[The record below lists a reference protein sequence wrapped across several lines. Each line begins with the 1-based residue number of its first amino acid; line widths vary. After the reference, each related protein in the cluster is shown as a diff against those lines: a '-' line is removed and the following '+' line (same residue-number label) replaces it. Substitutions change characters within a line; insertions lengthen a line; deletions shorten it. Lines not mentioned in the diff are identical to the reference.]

1 MSKRS
6 GRKSQGANDF
16 LMPYA
21 PTIDSVTNVGT
32 NRPYNSGAVIVSFT
46 ADPRNAATSFTA
58 SGYCSVHSET
68 HTVTGPTS
76 PLTITGFG
84 SDITSPITVTATNA
98 YGTSAAS
105 AAVTSPTITTVPA
118 TPSAPSA
125 VAQGAASNDD
135 VSWSAPATG
144 GSAIT
149 SYTWAS
155 SDGKGGTQEGTSVTV
170 AQEAGTEQT
179 YNVYATNANGN
190 SGTSSNSG
198 QVTSFSFT
206 PFGFAPFGFTPFGAF
221 GFTPFGFTPFGAF
234 GFTPFGFTPFGAF
247 GFTPFGAF
255 GFTPFG
261 AFGFTPFGAFAFS
274 PPRCIEENTLID
286 TPNGQVAAKDLQV
299 GDAVYTVSLQ
309 EIPLSDET
317 GQYDFDYVGFESD
330 TLTSLE
336 KTTTTITAIDP
347 STRDMLVCFNNE
359 EEKLYS
365 TSQPIFAK
373 SNNKYQ
379 VMPTGALSAGDYLV
393 AVNIDGSLT
402 EVLIETV
409 DTIARN
415 ANVYQFNCEPADW
428 FIAGGY
434 LVHNK

>member
-21 PTIDSVTNVGT
+21 PTIDSASNVGT
-32 NRPYNSGAVIVSFT
+32 ARPYNDGAVTVSFT

-58 SGYCSVHSET
+58 TASTGQ
-68 HTVTGPTS
+68 TVTGASS
-76 PLTITGFG
+76 PLTITGFA
-84 SDITSPITVTATNA
+84 SEAVTTITVTATNA
-98 YGTSAAS
+98 YGTSAPS
-105 AAVTSPTITTVPA
+105 AASSSITVTTVPA

-125 VAQGAASNDD
+125 TAQGAAANDD

-155 SDGKGGTQEGTSVTV
+155 SDGKGATQAGTSVAV
-170 AQEAGTEQT
+170 AQEAGTAQT
-179 YNVYATNANGN
+179 YTVYATNANGN
-190 SGTSSNSG
+190 SGTSAASG
-198 QVTSFSFT
+198 SVTSFSFT
-206 PFGFAPFGFTPFGAF
+206 PFSFAPFGAFGFTPFGAFGFTPF

-261 AFGFTPFGAFAFS
+261 AFGFS
-274 PPRCIEENTLID
+274 PPKCIEENTLID

-299 GDAVYTVSLQ
+299 GDEVYTVSLQ
-309 EIPLSDET
+309 EVPLSDET
-317 GQYDFDYVGFESD
+317 GQHDFDYVGFESD

-336 KTTTTITAIDP
+336 KTTTTILSIDS
-347 STRDMLVCFNNE
+347 STRDTVLCFNNE
-359 EEKLYS
+359 QEKLYS
-365 TSQPIFAK
+365 TSQPIFVK
-373 SNNKYQ
+373 SDNKYQ
-379 VMPTGALSAGDYLV
+379 VMPTGAVSVGDYLV
-393 AVNIDGSLT
+393 AVNVDGSLT
-402 EVLIETV
+402 EILVETV
-409 DTIARN
+409 DSITKN
-415 ANVYQFNCEPADW
+415 AVVYQFNCEPADW

>member
-21 PTIDSVTNVGT
+21 PTITSVSNVGT
-32 NRPYNSGAVIVSFT
+32 ARPYNDGAITVSFT
-46 ADPRNAATSFTA
+46 PDSRNAATSFTA
-58 SGYCSVHSET
+58 SAYCSVHSAT
-68 HTVTGPTS
+68 HTVTGASS
-76 PLTITGFG
+76 PLVIEGFG
-84 SDITSPITVTATNA
+84 SEVVTTVTVTATNT

-105 AAVTSPTITTVPA
+105 AASGSVTVTTVPA
-118 TPSAPSA
+118 TPGAPTA
-125 VAQGAASNDD
+125 TAQGAAANDD

-149 SYTWAS
+149 NYHWTS
-155 SDGKGGTQEGTSVTV
+155 SDSKAGDTGSTSVTV
-170 AQEAGTEQT
+170 AQEAGTAQT

-198 QVTSFSFT
+198 SVTSFSFT
-206 PFGFAPFGFTPFGAF
+206 PFSFAPFGA
-221 GFTPFGFTPFGAF
+221 FGFTPFGAF

-261 AFGFTPFGAFAFS
+261 AFAFS
-274 PPRCIEENTLID
+274 PPKCIEENTLID
-286 TPNGQVAAKDLQV
+286 TPSGQVAAKDLQV
-299 GDAVYTVSLQ
+299 GNEVYTVSLQ
-309 EIPLSDET
+309 EVPLSDET

-336 KTTTTITAIDP
+336 KTTTTILSIDS
-347 STRDMLVCFNNE
+347 STRDMVLCFNNE
-359 EEKLYS
+359 QEKLYS
-365 TSQPIFAK
+365 TSQPIFVK

-379 VMPTGALSAGDYLV
+379 VMPTGAVSVGDSLV
-393 AVNIDGSLT
+393 AVNVDGSLT
-402 EVLIETV
+402 EILVESV
-409 DTIARN
+409 DAITKN
-415 ANVYQFNCEPADW
+415 AIVYQFNCEPADW

>member
-21 PTIDSVTNVGT
+21 PTIDSASNVGT
-32 NRPYNSGAVIVSFT
+32 ARPYNDGAVDISFT
-46 ADPRNAATSFTA
+46 ADSRNAATSYTVLSTPGSYTA
-58 SGYCSVHSET
+58 SGSSSPIR
-68 HTVTGPTS
+68 VTGLSSDTAYTF
-76 PLTITGFG
+76 TI
-84 SDITSPITVTATNA
+84 TATNA
-98 YGTSAAS
+98 YGTSEAS
-105 AAVTSPTITTVPA
+105 AASGSVTATTVPA
-118 TPSAPSA
+118 TPGAPTA
-125 VAQGAASNDD
+125 TAQGGAANDD
-135 VSWSAPATG
+135 VSWSAPANG

-149 SYTWAS
+149 NYRWTS
-155 SDGKGGTQEGTSVTV
+155 SDGKSGDTASTSVV
-170 AQEAGTEQT
+170 VGQEAGSAQT

-190 SGTSSNSG
+190 SGTSSDSG

-206 PFGFAPFGFTPFGAF
+206 PFGFAPFGAF

-261 AFGFTPFGAFAFS
+261 AFSFAPFSFS
-274 PPRCIEENTLID
+274 PPRCIEENTLVD
-286 TPNGQVAAKDLQV
+286 TPNGLVAAKDLQV
-299 GDAVYTVSLQ
+299 GDEVYTVSLQ
-309 EIPLSDET
+309 EVPLSDET
-317 GQYDFDYVGFESD
+317 GQYDFDHVGFESD

-336 KTTTTITAIDP
+336 KTTTIITGIDP
-347 STRDMLVCFNNE
+347 STREMAICFNNE
-359 EEKLYS
+359 QEKLFS

-373 SNNKYQ
+373 TNNKYV

-393 AVNIDGSLT
+393 SVNDDGSLT
-402 EVLIETV
+402 EVLVETIDAV
-409 DTIARN
+409 TRN
-415 ANVYQFNCEPADW
+415 TNVYQFNCEPADW

>member
-21 PTIDSVTNVGT
+21 PTIDSASNVGT
-32 NRPYNSGAVIVSFT
+32 ARPYNDGAVDVSFT
-46 ADPRNAATSFTA
+46 ADPRNAATSYTVLSSPGSYTA
-58 SGYCSVHSET
+58 SGSSSPIR
-68 HTVTGPTS
+68 VTG
-76 PLTITGFG
+76 LA
-84 SDITSPITVTATNA
+84 SDTAYTFTVTATNA

-105 AAVTSPTITTVPA
+105 AASGSVTATTVPA
-118 TPSAPSA
+118 TPTAPNA

-149 SYTWAS
+149 SYTWSS
-155 SDGKGGTQEGTSVTV
+155 SDGKGGTVGGTSVSV
-170 AQEAGTEQT
+170 GQEAGTAQT

-198 QVTSFSFT
+198 SVTSFSFT
-206 PFGFAPFGFTPFGAF
+206 PFGFAPFGFA
-221 GFTPFGFTPFGAF
+221 PFGAF

-261 AFGFTPFGAFAFS
+261 AFAFS
-274 PPRCIEENTLID
+274 PPKCIEENTLID
-286 TPNGQVAAKDLQV
+286 TPNGPIAAKDLQV
-299 GDAVYTVSLQ
+299 GNEVYTVSLQ
-309 EIPLSDET
+309 EVPLSDET

-336 KTTTTITAIDP
+336 KTTTTILSIDS
-347 STRDMLVCFNNE
+347 STRDMVLCFNNE
-359 EEKLYS
+359 QEKLYS
-365 TSQPIFAK
+365 TSQPIFVK

-379 VMPTGALSAGDYLV
+379 VMPTGAVSVGDSLV
-393 AVNIDGSLT
+393 AVNVDGSLT
-402 EVLIETV
+402 EILVETIDAINKEAV
-409 DTIARN
+409 
-415 ANVYQFNCEPADW
+415 VYQFGCEPADW

>member
-21 PTIDSVTNVGT
+21 PTINSASNVGT
-32 NRPYNSGAVIVSFT
+32 NRPYNDGAVDVSFT
-46 ADPRNAATSFTA
+46 ADPRNAATSYTVLSTPGNYTA
-58 SGYCSVHSET
+58 SGSSSPIR
-68 HTVTGPTS
+68 VTGLS
-76 PLTITGFG
+76 
-84 SDITSPITVTATNA
+84 SDTAYTFTVTATNA

-105 AAVTSPTITTVPA
+105 STSGSVTATTVPA

-125 VAQGAASNDD
+125 VAQGSAANDD
-135 VSWSAPATG
+135 VSWSAPANG

-149 SYTWAS
+149 NYHWTS
-155 SDGKGGTQEGTSVTV
+155 SDGKSGDTASTSVTV
-170 AQEAGTEQT
+170 AQEAGTAQT

-190 SGTSSNSG
+190 SSTSSESG
-198 QVTSFSFT
+198 SVTSFSFT
-206 PFGFAPFGFTPFGAF
+206 PFGFAPFGFAPFGFTPFGAF

-261 AFGFTPFGAFAFS
+261 AFGFS

-299 GDAVYTVSLQ
+299 GDEVYTVSLQ
-309 EIPLSDET
+309 EVPLSDET

-336 KTTTTITAIDP
+336 KTTTTILSIDS
-347 STRDMLVCFNNE
+347 STRDMVLCFNNE
-359 EEKLYS
+359 QEKLYS

-379 VMPTGALSAGDYLV
+379 VMPTGAVSVGDYLV
-393 AVNIDGSLT
+393 AVNIDGSFT
-402 EVLIETV
+402 EILVESV
-409 DTIARN
+409 DMITKN
-415 ANVYQFNCEPADW
+415 AVVYQFNCEPADW

>member
-21 PTIDSVTNVGT
+21 PTIDSASNVGT
-32 NRPYNSGAVIVSFT
+32 ARPYNDGAADISFT
-46 ADPRNAATSFTA
+46 PDSRNAATSYTVLSSPGSYTA
-58 SGYCSVHSET
+58 SGSSSPIR
-68 HTVTGPTS
+68 VTG
-76 PLTITGFG
+76 LA
-84 SDITSPITVTATNA
+84 SDTAYTFTVTATNA
-98 YGTSAAS
+98 YGTSEAS
-105 AAVTSPTITTVPA
+105 AASGSVTATTVPA
-118 TPSAPSA
+118 TPGAPTA
-125 VAQGAASNDD
+125 TAQGGASNDD

-149 SYTWAS
+149 NYRWTS
-155 SDGKGGTQEGTSVTV
+155 SDGKSGDTASTSVV
-170 AQEAGTEQT
+170 VGQEAGSAQT

-190 SGTSSNSG
+190 SGTSSDSG
-198 QVTSFSFT
+198 SVTSFSFT
-206 PFGFAPFGFTPFGAF
+206 PFGFAPFGFAPFGAF
-221 GFTPFGFTPFGAF
+221 GFTPFGFTPFGAFGFTPF

-261 AFGFTPFGAFAFS
+261 AFAFS
-274 PPRCIEENTLID
+274 PPKCIEENTLID

-299 GDAVYTVSLQ
+299 GDEVYTVSLQ
-309 EIPLSDET
+309 EVPLSDET

-336 KTTTTITAIDP
+336 KTTTTILSIDS
-347 STRDMLVCFNNE
+347 STRDMVLCFNNE
-359 EEKLYS
+359 QEKLYS
-365 TSQPIFAK
+365 TSQPIFVK

-379 VMPTGALSAGDYLV
+379 VMPTGAVSVGDSLV
-393 AVNIDGSLT
+393 AVNVDGSLT
-402 EVLIETV
+402 EILVETI
-409 DTIARN
+409 DTINKDAV
-415 ANVYQFNCEPADW
+415 VYQFGCEPADW

>member
-21 PTIDSVTNVGT
+21 PTINSASNVGT
-32 NRPYNSGAVIVSFT
+32 ARPYNDGAADISFT
-46 ADPRNAATSFTA
+46 PDPRNAATSYTVLSSPGSYTA
-58 SGYCSVHSET
+58 SGASSPIR
-68 HTVTGPTS
+68 VTG
-76 PLTITGFG
+76 LA
-84 SDITSPITVTATNA
+84 SDTAYTFTVTATNT

-105 AAVTSPTITTVPA
+105 AASSSVTATTVPA
-118 TPSAPSA
+118 TPGAPTA
-125 VAQGAASNDD
+125 TAQGGASNDD

-149 SYTWAS
+149 NYRWTS
-155 SDGKGGTQEGTSVTV
+155 SDGKSGDTASTSVV
-170 AQEAGTEQT
+170 VGQEAGSAQT

-198 QVTSFSFT
+198 SVTSFSFT
-206 PFGFAPFGFTPFGAF
+206 PFGFAPFGFAPFGAF
-221 GFTPFGFTPFGAF
+221 GFTPFGFTPFGAFGFTPF

-261 AFGFTPFGAFAFS
+261 AFAFS
-274 PPRCIEENTLID
+274 PPKCIEENTLID
-286 TPNGQVAAKDLQV
+286 TPNGPIAAKDLQV
-299 GDAVYTVSLQ
+299 GNEVYTVSLQ
-309 EIPLSDET
+309 EVPLSDET

-336 KTTTTITAIDP
+336 KTTTTILSIDS
-347 STRDMLVCFNNE
+347 STRDMVLCFNNE
-359 EEKLYS
+359 QEKLYS
-365 TSQPIFAK
+365 TSQPIFVK

-379 VMPTGALSAGDYLV
+379 VMPTGAVSVGDSLV
-393 AVNIDGSLT
+393 AVNVDGSLT
-402 EVLIETV
+402 EILVETIDAINKEAV
-409 DTIARN
+409 
-415 ANVYQFNCEPADW
+415 VYQFGCEPADW

>member
-1 MSKRS
+1 M
-6 GRKSQGANDF
+6 
-16 LMPYA
+16 
-21 PTIDSVTNVGT
+21 
-32 NRPYNSGAVIVSFT
+32 
-46 ADPRNAATSFTA
+46 
-58 SGYCSVHSET
+58 
-68 HTVTGPTS
+68 
-76 PLTITGFG
+76 
-84 SDITSPITVTATNA
+84 
-98 YGTSAAS
+98 
-105 AAVTSPTITTVPA
+105 
-118 TPSAPSA
+118 
-125 VAQGAASNDD
+125 
-135 VSWSAPATG
+135 
-144 GSAIT
+144 
-149 SYTWAS
+149 
-155 SDGKGGTQEGTSVTV
+155 
-170 AQEAGTEQT
+170 
-179 YNVYATNANGN
+179 
-190 SGTSSNSG
+190 
-198 QVTSFSFT
+198 
-206 PFGFAPFGFTPFGAF
+206 
-221 GFTPFGFTPFGAF
+221 
-234 GFTPFGFTPFGAF
+234 
-247 GFTPFGAF
+247 
-255 GFTPFG
+255 
-261 AFGFTPFGAFAFS
+261 
-274 PPRCIEENTLID
+274 
-286 TPNGQVAAKDLQV
+286 QV

-379 VMPTGALSAGDYLV
+379 VMPTGALSVGDYLV

>member
-21 PTIDSVTNVGT
+21 PTIDSASNVGT
-32 NRPYNSGAVIVSFT
+32 ARPYNNGAVTVSFT

-58 SGYCSVHSET
+58 SGYCSVHSTT
-68 HTVTGPTS
+68 HTATGASS
-76 PLTITGFG
+76 PLVIEGFG
-84 SDITSPITVTATNA
+84 SEAVTTITVTATNA
-98 YGTSAAS
+98 YGTSAPSTAS
-105 AAVTSPTITTVPA
+105 GSITVTTVPA

-125 VAQGAASNDD
+125 TAQGAAANDD

-155 SDGKGGTQEGTSVTV
+155 SDGKGATQAGTSVV
-170 AQEAGTEQT
+170 VPQEAGTAQT

-190 SGTSSNSG
+190 SGTSSSSG
-198 QVTSFSFT
+198 SVTSFSFT
-206 PFGFAPFGFTPFGAF
+206 PFGFAPFGAFGFTPFGFTPFGA
-221 GFTPFGFTPFGAF
+221 FGFTPFGAF

-261 AFGFTPFGAFAFS
+261 AFSFS
-274 PPRCIEENTLID
+274 PPKCIEENTLID

-309 EIPLSDET
+309 EVPLSDET

-336 KTTTTITAIDP
+336 KTTTTILSIDS
-347 STRDMLVCFNNE
+347 STRDVVLCFNNE
-359 EEKLYS
+359 QEKLYS
-365 TSQPIFAK
+365 TSQPIFVK
-373 SNNKYQ
+373 SDNKYQ
-379 VMPTGALSAGDYLV
+379 VMPTGAVSVGDYLV
-393 AVNIDGSLT
+393 AVNVDGSLT
-402 EVLIETV
+402 EILVETV
-409 DTIARN
+409 DSITKN
-415 ANVYQFNCEPADW
+415 AVVYQFNCEPADW

>member
-21 PTIDSVTNVGT
+21 PTIDSASNVGT
-32 NRPYNSGAVIVSFT
+32 ARPYNDGAVDISFT
-46 ADPRNAATSFTA
+46 PDSRNAATSYTVLSSPGSYTA
-58 SGYCSVHSET
+58 SGSSSPIR
-68 HTVTGPTS
+68 VTG
-76 PLTITGFG
+76 LA
-84 SDITSPITVTATNA
+84 SDTAYTFTVTATNA
-98 YGTSAAS
+98 YGTSAES
-105 AAVTSPTITTVPA
+105 AASGSVTATTVPA
-118 TPSAPSA
+118 TPGAPSA
-125 VAQGAASNDD
+125 TAQGSAANDD

-170 AQEAGTEQT
+170 GQEAGSAQT

-190 SGTSSNSG
+190 SGTSSESG
-198 QVTSFSFT
+198 SVTSFSFT
-206 PFGFAPFGFTPFGAF
+206 PFGFAPFGAFGFTPFGFTPFGA
-221 GFTPFGFTPFGAF
+221 FGFTPFGAF

-261 AFGFTPFGAFAFS
+261 AFAFS
-274 PPRCIEENTLID
+274 PPKCIEENTLID
-286 TPNGQVAAKDLQV
+286 TPNGLVAAKDLQI
-299 GDAVYTVSLQ
+299 GSEVYTVSLQ
-309 EIPLSDET
+309 EVPLSDET

-336 KTTTTITAIDP
+336 KTVTTIVSIDS
-347 STRDMLVCFNNE
+347 STRDVVLCFNNE
-359 EEKLYS
+359 QEKLYS
-365 TSQPIFAK
+365 TSQPIFVK
-373 SNNKYQ
+373 SDNKYQ
-379 VMPTGALSAGDYLV
+379 VMPTGAVSVGDYLV
-393 AVNIDGSLT
+393 SVNVDGSLT
-402 EVLIETV
+402 EILVESV
-409 DTIARN
+409 DMITKEAT
-415 ANVYQFNCEPADW
+415 VYQFNCEPADW

>member
-21 PTIDSVTNVGT
+21 PTIDSASNVGT
-32 NRPYNSGAVIVSFT
+32 ARPYNDGAVDVSFT
-46 ADPRNAATSFTA
+46 ADPRNAATSYTVLSSPGSYTA
-58 SGYCSVHSET
+58 SGASSPIR
-68 HTVTGPTS
+68 VTG
-76 PLTITGFG
+76 LA
-84 SDITSPITVTATNA
+84 SDTAYTFTVTATNT

-105 AAVTSPTITTVPA
+105 AASGSVTATTVPA
-118 TPSAPSA
+118 TPGAPSA
-125 VAQGAASNDD
+125 VAQGAAANDD

-149 SYTWAS
+149 SYTWSS
-155 SDGKGGTQEGTSVTV
+155 SDGKGNTQAGTSVSV
-170 AQEAGTEQT
+170 AQEAGTAQT

-198 QVTSFSFT
+198 SVTSFSFT

-261 AFGFTPFGAFAFS
+261 AFGFTPFGAFGFS

-286 TPNGQVAAKDLQV
+286 TPNGQIAAKDLQI

-309 EIPLSDET
+309 EVPLSDET

-336 KTTTTITAIDP
+336 KITTTITGIDP

-379 VMPTGALSAGDYLV
+379 VMPTGALSVGDYLV

-402 EVLIETV
+402 EILVETV

>member
-68 HTVTGPTS
+68 HTVTGATS

-84 SDITSPITVTATNA
+84 SDITSSITVTATND
-98 YGTSAAS
+98 YGTSAPS

-155 SDGKGGTQEGTSVTV
+155 SDGKGGTQAETSVTV

-190 SGTSSNSG
+190 SGTSSASG
-198 QVTSFSFT
+198 AVTSFSFT
-206 PFGFAPFGFTPFGAF
+206 PFGFAPFGFAPFGFTPFGAF

-261 AFGFTPFGAFAFS
+261 AFAFS

-299 GDAVYTVSLQ
+299 GDEVYTISLQ
-309 EIPLSDET
+309 EVPLSDET

-336 KTTTTITAIDP
+336 KTTTTILSIDS
-347 STRDMLVCFNNE
+347 STRDMVLCFNNE
-359 EEKLYS
+359 QEKLYS
-365 TSQPIFAK
+365 TSQPIFVK
-373 SNNKYQ
+373 SDNKYQ
-379 VMPTGALSAGDYLV
+379 VVPTGAVSVGDYLV
-393 AVNIDGSLT
+393 AVNVDGSLT
-402 EVLIETV
+402 EILVESV
-409 DTIARN
+409 DMITKN

>member
-21 PTIDSVTNVGT
+21 PTIDSASNVGT
-32 NRPYNSGAVIVSFT
+32 ARPYNDGAVDISFT
-46 ADPRNAATSFTA
+46 ADPRNAATSYTVLSSPGSYTA
-58 SGYCSVHSET
+58 SGASSPIR
-68 HTVTGPTS
+68 VTG
-76 PLTITGFG
+76 LA
-84 SDITSPITVTATNA
+84 SDTAYTFTVTATNT

-105 AAVTSPTITTVPA
+105 AASGSVTATTVPA
-118 TPSAPSA
+118 TPGAPSA
-125 VAQGAASNDD
+125 VAQGAAANDD

-149 SYTWAS
+149 SYTWSS
-155 SDGKGGTQEGTSVTV
+155 SDGKGNTQAGTSVSV
-170 AQEAGTEQT
+170 AQEAGTAQT

-198 QVTSFSFT
+198 SVTSFSFT

-261 AFGFTPFGAFAFS
+261 AFGFTPFGAFGFS

-286 TPNGQVAAKDLQV
+286 TPNGQIAAKDLQI

-309 EIPLSDET
+309 EVPLSDET

-336 KTTTTITAIDP
+336 KITTTITGIDP

-379 VMPTGALSAGDYLV
+379 VMPTGALSVGDYLV

-402 EVLIETV
+402 EILVETV

>member
-21 PTIDSVTNVGT
+21 PTIDSASNVGT
-32 NRPYNSGAVIVSFT
+32 ARPYNDGAVDVSFT
-46 ADPRNAATSFTA
+46 ADPRNAATSYTVLSSPGSYTA
-58 SGYCSVHSET
+58 SGASSPIR
-68 HTVTGPTS
+68 VTG
-76 PLTITGFG
+76 LA
-84 SDITSPITVTATNA
+84 SDTAYTFTVTATNT

-105 AAVTSPTITTVPA
+105 AASGSVTATTVPA
-118 TPSAPSA
+118 TPGAPTA
-125 VAQGAASNDD
+125 TAQGGAANDD

-149 SYTWAS
+149 SYTWSS
-155 SDGKGGTQEGTSVTV
+155 SDGKGNTQAGTSVSV
-170 AQEAGTEQT
+170 AQEAGTAQT

-198 QVTSFSFT
+198 SVTSFSFT

-261 AFGFTPFGAFAFS
+261 AFGFTPFGAFGFS

-286 TPNGQVAAKDLQV
+286 TPNGQIAAKDLQI

-309 EIPLSDET
+309 EVPLSDET

-336 KTTTTITAIDP
+336 KITTTITGIDP

-379 VMPTGALSAGDYLV
+379 VMPTGALSVGDYLV

-402 EVLIETV
+402 EILVETV

>member
-21 PTIDSVTNVGT
+21 PTINSVSDAGT
-32 NRPYNSGAVIVSFT
+32 ARPYNDGAIDVSFT
-46 ADPRNAATSFTA
+46 ADPRNAATSYTVLSTPGNYTA
-58 SGYCSVHSET
+58 SGSSSPIR
-68 HTVTGPTS
+68 VTGLS
-76 PLTITGFG
+76 
-84 SDITSPITVTATNA
+84 SDTAYTFTVTATNA

-105 AAVTSPTITTVPA
+105 STSGSVTATTVPA

-125 VAQGAASNDD
+125 TAQGGAANDD

-144 GSAIT
+144 GKAIT

-155 SDGKGGTQEGTSVTV
+155 SDGKGATQAGTSVAV
-170 AQEAGTEQT
+170 AQEAGTAQT
-179 YNVYATNANGN
+179 YTVYATNDNGN
-190 SGTSSNSG
+190 SGTSSASG
-198 QVTSFSFT
+198 SVTSFSFT
-206 PFGFAPFGFTPFGAF
+206 PFSFAPFGAFGFTPFGFTPFGA
-221 GFTPFGFTPFGAF
+221 FGFTPFGAF

-261 AFGFTPFGAFAFS
+261 AFSFAPFGFS
-274 PPRCIEENTLID
+274 PPRCIEENTLVD
-286 TPNGQVAAKDLQV
+286 TPNGLVAAKDLQI
-299 GDAVYTVSLQ
+299 GDTVYTVSLQ
-309 EIPLSDET
+309 EVPLSDET

-336 KTTTTITAIDP
+336 KTTTVITGIDP
-347 STRDMLVCFNNE
+347 STRDMAICFNNE
-359 EEKLYS
+359 QEKLFS

-373 SNNKYQ
+373 TNNKYV

-393 AVNIDGSLT
+393 SVNNDGSLT
-402 EVLIETV
+402 EVLVETIDAV
-409 DTIARN
+409 TKDT
-415 ANVYQFNCEPADW
+415 NVYQFNCEPADW

>member
-21 PTIDSVTNVGT
+21 PTINSVSNVGT
-32 NRPYNSGAVIVSFT
+32 ARPYNDGAVDISFT
-46 ADPRNAATSFTA
+46 ADPRNAATSYTVLSSPGSYTA
-58 SGYCSVHSET
+58 SGASSPIR
-68 HTVTGPTS
+68 VTG
-76 PLTITGFG
+76 LA
-84 SDITSPITVTATNA
+84 SDTAYTFTATATNT
-98 YGTSAAS
+98 YGTSANS
-105 AAVTSPTITTVPA
+105 AASGSVTATTVPA
-118 TPSAPSA
+118 TPGAPSA

-149 SYTWAS
+149 SYTWSS
-155 SDGKGGTQEGTSVTV
+155 SDGKGATQEGTSVSV
-170 AQEAGTEQT
+170 AQEAGTSQT

-198 QVTSFSFT
+198 SVTSFSFT
-206 PFGFAPFGFTPFGAF
+206 PFGFAPFGFAPFGAFGFTPF

-261 AFGFTPFGAFAFS
+261 AFGFS

-299 GDAVYTVSLQ
+299 GDEVYTVSLQ
-309 EIPLSDET
+309 EVPLSNET

-336 KTTTTITAIDP
+336 KTTTTILSIDS
-347 STRDMLVCFNNE
+347 STRDMVLCFNNE
-359 EEKLYS
+359 QEKLYS
-365 TSQPIFAK
+365 TSQPIFVK

-379 VMPTGALSAGDYLV
+379 VMPTGAVSVGDSLV
-393 AVNIDGSLT
+393 AVNVDGSLT
-402 EVLIETV
+402 EILVENV
-409 DTIARN
+409 DAITKN
-415 ANVYQFNCEPADW
+415 ATVYQFNCEPADW

>member
-21 PTIDSVTNVGT
+21 PTINSASNVGT
-32 NRPYNSGAVIVSFT
+32 ARPYNDGAVDVSFT
-46 ADPRNAATSFTA
+46 ADPRNAATSYTVLSSPGSYTA
-58 SGYCSVHSET
+58 SGASSPIR
-68 HTVTGPTS
+68 VTG
-76 PLTITGFG
+76 LA
-84 SDITSPITVTATNA
+84 SDTAYTFTVTATNT

-105 AAVTSPTITTVPA
+105 AASSSVTATTVPA
-118 TPSAPSA
+118 TPGAPTA
-125 VAQGAASNDD
+125 TAQGGASNDD

-149 SYTWAS
+149 NYRWTS
-155 SDGKGGTQEGTSVTV
+155 SDGKSGDTASTSVV
-170 AQEAGTEQT
+170 VGQEAGSAQT

-198 QVTSFSFT
+198 SVTSFSFT
-206 PFGFAPFGFTPFGAF
+206 PFGFAPFGFA
-221 GFTPFGFTPFGAF
+221 PFGAF

-261 AFGFTPFGAFAFS
+261 AFAFS
-274 PPRCIEENTLID
+274 PPKCIEENTLID
-286 TPNGQVAAKDLQV
+286 TPNGPIAAKDLQV
-299 GDAVYTVSLQ
+299 GNEVYTVSLQ
-309 EIPLSDET
+309 EVPLSDET

-336 KTTTTITAIDP
+336 KTTTTILSIDS
-347 STRDMLVCFNNE
+347 STRDMVLCFNNE
-359 EEKLYS
+359 QEKLFS

-373 SNNKYQ
+373 TNNKYV
-379 VMPTGALSAGDYLV
+379 VMPTGALSAGDYLIS
-393 AVNIDGSLT
+393 VNNDGGFT
-402 EVLIETV
+402 EILIETIDAV
-409 DTIARN
+409 SKNTT
-415 ANVYQFNCEPADW
+415 VYQFNCEPADW

>member
-16 LMPYA
+16 LMPYP
-21 PTIDSVTNVGT
+21 PTINSVSDVGT
-32 NRPYNSGAVIVSFT
+32 ARPYDNGAVTVSFT
-46 ADPRNAATSFTA
+46 PDSRNAATSYTA
-58 SGYCSVHSET
+58 SGYCSVHGTT
-68 HTVTGPTS
+68 HTATGSSS
-76 PLTITGFG
+76 PLLIEGFG
-84 SDITSPITVTATNA
+84 SEAVTTITVTATNA

-105 AAVTSPTITTVPA
+105 AASNSVTVTTVPA
-118 TPSAPSA
+118 TPGAPSA
-125 VAQGAASNDD
+125 TAQGSAANDD

-149 SYTWAS
+149 SYTWTS
-155 SDGKGGTQEGTSVTV
+155 SDGKSGTQAETSVSV
-170 AQEAGTEQT
+170 AQEAGTSQT

-198 QVTSFSFT
+198 SVTSFSFT
-206 PFGFAPFGFTPFGAF
+206 PFGFAPFGAF

-234 GFTPFGFTPFGAF
+234 GFTPF

-299 GDAVYTVSLQ
+299 GDEVYTVSLQ
-309 EIPLSDET
+309 EVPLSDET

-336 KTTTTITAIDP
+336 KTTTTILSIDS
-347 STRDMLVCFNNE
+347 STRDVVLCFNNE
-359 EEKLYS
+359 QEKLYS
-365 TSQPIFAK
+365 TSQPIFVK
-373 SNNKYQ
+373 SDNKYQ
-379 VMPTGALSAGDYLV
+379 VMPTGAVSVGDYLV
-393 AVNIDGSLT
+393 AVNVDGSLT
-402 EVLIETV
+402 EILVESIDMITK
-409 DTIARN
+409 N
-415 ANVYQFNCEPADW
+415 ATVYQFNCEPADW

>member
-21 PTIDSVTNVGT
+21 PTINSVSDVGT
-32 NRPYNSGAVIVSFT
+32 ARPYNDGAIDVSFT
-46 ADPRNAATSFTA
+46 ADPRNAATSYTVLSTPGNYTA
-58 SGYCSVHSET
+58 SGSSSPIR
-68 HTVTGPTS
+68 VTGLS
-76 PLTITGFG
+76 
-84 SDITSPITVTATNA
+84 SDTAYTFTVTATNA
-98 YGTSAAS
+98 YGTSEPSTAS
-105 AAVTSPTITTVPA
+105 GSVTATTVPA

-125 VAQGAASNDD
+125 TAQGGAANDD

-144 GSAIT
+144 GKAIT

-155 SDGKGGTQEGTSVTV
+155 SDGKGATQAGTSVAV
-170 AQEAGTEQT
+170 GQEAGTAQT
-179 YNVYATNANGN
+179 YTVYATNANGN
-190 SGTSSNSG
+190 SGTSAASG
-198 QVTSFSFT
+198 SVTSFSFT
-206 PFGFAPFGFTPFGAF
+206 PFGFTPFGAF

-261 AFGFTPFGAFAFS
+261 AFSFAPFGFS
-274 PPRCIEENTLID
+274 PPRCIEENTLVD
-286 TPNGQVAAKDLQV
+286 TPNGPVAAKDLQI
-299 GDAVYTVSLQ
+299 GDTVYTVSLQ
-309 EIPLSDET
+309 EVPLSDET

-330 TLTSLE
+330 TLTALE
-336 KTTTTITAIDP
+336 KTTTVITGIDP
-347 STRDMLVCFNNE
+347 STREMAICFNNE
-359 EEKLYS
+359 QEKLFS

-373 SNNKYQ
+373 TNNKYV

-393 AVNIDGSLT
+393 SVNGDGSLT
-402 EVLIETV
+402 EILVETIDAV
-409 DTIARN
+409 TKN
-415 ANVYQFNCEPADW
+415 TNVYQFNCEPADW

>member
-21 PTIDSVTNVGT
+21 PTIDSASNVGT
-32 NRPYNSGAVIVSFT
+32 ARPYNDGAIDVSFT
-46 ADPRNAATSFTA
+46 ADPRNAATSYTVLSTPGNYTA
-58 SGYCSVHSET
+58 SGSSSPIR
-68 HTVTGPTS
+68 VTGLS
-76 PLTITGFG
+76 
-84 SDITSPITVTATNA
+84 SDTAYTFTVTATNA
-98 YGTSAAS
+98 YGTSEAS
-105 AAVTSPTITTVPA
+105 STSGSVTATTVPA

-125 VAQGAASNDD
+125 TAQGAAANDD

-155 SDGKGGTQEGTSVTV
+155 SDGKGGTQAGTSVVV
-170 AQEAGTEQT
+170 AQEAGSAQT

-198 QVTSFSFT
+198 SVTSFSFT
-206 PFGFAPFGFTPFGAF
+206 PFGFAPFGFAPFGAF

-261 AFGFTPFGAFAFS
+261 AFAFS
-274 PPRCIEENTLID
+274 PPSCIEGDTLVD

-299 GDAVYTVSLQ
+299 GDTIYSVSLQ
-309 EIPLSDET
+309 EVPLSDET
-317 GQYDFDYVGFESD
+317 GQYDFDYIGFESD

-336 KTTTTITAIDP
+336 KTTTTILGIDS
-347 STRDMLVCFNNE
+347 STRDMVLCFNNE
-359 EEKLYS
+359 QEKLYS
-365 TSQPIFAK
+365 TSQPIFVK
-373 SNNKYQ
+373 SDNKYQ
-379 VMPTGALSAGDYLV
+379 VMPTGAVSVGDYLV
-393 AVNIDGSLT
+393 AVNVDGSLT
-402 EVLIETV
+402 EILVETV
-409 DTIARN
+409 DMITKN
-415 ANVYQFNCEPADW
+415 TTVYQFNCEPADW